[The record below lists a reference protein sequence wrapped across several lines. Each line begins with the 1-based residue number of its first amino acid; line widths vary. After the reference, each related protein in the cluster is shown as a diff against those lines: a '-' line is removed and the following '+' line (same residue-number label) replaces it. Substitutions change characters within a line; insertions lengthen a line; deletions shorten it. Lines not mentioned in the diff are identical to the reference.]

1 LDIEVNHV
9 WQPNSAQWR
18 VILLVALLLIFK
30 WPPDHGRSLGMKVV
44 NRLVDPTNTLPALP
58 APLPIGLDD
67 NGDAVAAHDAEE
79 QEYYRQYSKGG
90 ITQLRIRLK
99 EAGDPLEVT
108 MERQILVGIGVLSAL
123 LVWRLNK

>member
-1 LDIEVNHV
+1 M

-18 VILLVALLLIFK
+18 VILLVALLLIFA
-30 WPPDHGRSLGMKVV
+30 WPPDHGRSLGMKAV
-44 NRLVDPTNTLPALP
+44 NWLVDPTNTLPALP

-67 NGDAVAAHDAEE
+67 NGDAVVAHDQEE

-90 ITQLRIRLK
+90 TTRLRMKLK

-108 MERQILVGIGVLSAL
+108 TERQILVGIAVLSAL
-123 LVWRLNK
+123 LVWRMNK

>member
-1 LDIEVNHV
+1 V
-9 WQPNSAQWR
+9 WQPNRTQWR

-44 NRLVDPTNTLPALP
+44 NWVADPNHSLPALP

-79 QEYYRQYSKGG
+79 QEYYRQYSNGG
-90 ITQLRIRLK
+90 WTQLRMKLRD
-99 EAGDPLEVT
+99 AGDPFEVT
-108 MERQILVGIGVLSAL
+108 TERQVLVGIAVLSAL
-123 LVWRLNK
+123 LVWRLGKSHEF